1 MAGQKLINNTSAV
14 RTQAERL
21 AANSIKL
28 ESVKHSIEYA
38 LNESRQSWE
47 QSQADATK
55 FTTELDK
62 DIEYLENII
71 ACNQEFAEAIENYM
85 KATETTGSKTI

>member
-14 RTQAERL
+14 RTQAEQL

>member
-14 RTQAERL
+14 RTQAEQL

-71 ACNQEFAEAIENYM
+71 ACNKEFAEAIENYM

>member
-14 RTQAERL
+14 RTQAEQL

-62 DIEYLENII
+62 DIEY
-71 ACNQEFAEAIENYM
+71 
-85 KATETTGSKTI
+85 